1 MKLSR
6 HWLWLLLVIPMAFG
20 LWRLRLDVEVLNLLP
35 DQFPVVRGIKLY
47 QTNFSN
53 GRELII
59 TLNSEDPEAA
69 ENAARGIAQ
78 ALRAA
83 TNLTRQVTWQ
93 PLWLENPGQSAEL
106 IAYAWFNQPP
116 SVFATLTNRLADTN
130 LPVLLRDAQE
140 ALTTSLSPV
149 DLARRG
155 YDPFGLTQLPETISG
170 ASALGEGQ
178 DFFVSADG
186 TFRVVFVEARPVISD
201 YRKCTRWLEEVNT
214 IVTNTLHAAKL
225 AGIVE
230 LGARTA
236 ESARSGNDEHA
247 DSAVHAPVKVR
258 YTGRPA
264 FTAEIAA
271 GLKRDLAGPS
281 GATLLVIAALF
292 YLTHRRLKPLLWLTA
307 LLLMILGGTMAL
319 GGLLFGTLNIMSLG
333 FASILLGL
341 AEDFGI
347 VLYQES
353 RSHPK
358 LSVAAIRKMAAPG
371 IFWSTVTTC
380 GAFLVLNL
388 AGLPGFGQLG
398 TLVAIGIALAA
409 VVMLYAYLPPL
420 MRRRAHA
427 QESDEGHHVPE
438 RAFRRVPLPWLSTV
452 MVVFLCAMALLSWH
466 PRFDNSA
473 DALRPRHSPAYS
485 AIAEI
490 KQKLKRTQE
499 PMWVLVTGRD
509 EAEIATRLKTTE
521 AAMQQGV
528 SNGWF
533 TGFTLSTSVWPEP
546 AHQTAN
552 RAVAAS
558 LAQKRNVMEQAAVQ
572 AGFTSQSFELSQ
584 NMLDAWRSASESTG
598 VFWPTNDSSRWMLD
612 KFIARRADQA
622 MTFGL
627 IYRNTN
633 MPLTQLTPRLL
644 AFGEQLAKDGI
655 YVSGWEV
662 LGYTVFA
669 QVKRDFWKVM
679 LPMTVLV
686 LFTLWLAFRSVREV
700 VLSMATL
707 AVSGLCLMA
716 FMGVAG
722 WSWNL
727 LNLMSLPLLLG
738 MGVDFSIHIQLA
750 LQRHHGDLA
759 MVRGSIGRALLLAG
773 STTVAGF
780 ASLAFSSN
788 AGMASLG
795 KVCGMGI
802 VCAMLVSVFLLP
814 LWWQAWRKK

>member
-6 HWLWLLLVIPMAFG
+6 HWLWLLLLLPMGLG

-59 TLNSEDPEAA
+59 TLNSEDPDAA
-69 ENAARGIAQ
+69 ESAARGIAQ

-106 IAYAWFNQPP
+106 VAFAWFNQPP
-116 SVFATLTNRLADTN
+116 EVLAELTNRLAIPK
-130 LPVLLRDAQE
+130 LPAILRETQE

-155 YDPFGLTQLPETISG
+155 YDPFGLTQLPESITG
-170 ASALGEGQ
+170 AAALGEGQ
-178 DFFVSADG
+178 DFFTSADG
-186 TFRVVFVEARPVISD
+186 TFRVVFVEARPVITD
-201 YRKCTRWLEEVNT
+201 FRKCTRWLEEVNT
-214 IVTNTLHAAKL
+214 LVTNALH
-225 AGIVE
+225 
-230 LGARTA
+230 TA
-236 ESARSGNDEHA
+236 QVA
-247 DSAVHAPVKVR
+247 DAVKVR

-319 GGLLFGTLNIMSLG
+319 GGLFFGTLNIISLG

-347 VLYQES
+347 VLYQEA

-358 LSVAAIRKMAAPG
+358 LSVKAIQKMAAPG
-371 IFWSTVTTC
+371 ILWSTVTTC

-420 MRRRAHA
+420 MKRRAHA
-427 QESDEGHHVPE
+427 QDSDEGHHVPE
-438 RAFRRVPLPWLSTV
+438 RALRRVPLPWLSTV
-452 MVVFLCAMALLSWH
+452 IVVFLCAMALLSRH
-466 PRFDNSA
+466 PHFDHSA
-473 DALRPRHSPAYS
+473 DALRPKNSPAYS

-509 EAEIATRLKTTE
+509 EAEVNTRLHQTDAALRE
-521 AAMQQGV
+521 AV

-533 TGFTLSTSVWPEP
+533 TGYTLATTLWPEP
-546 AHQTAN
+546 VNQQAN
-552 RAVAAS
+552 RATVAT
-558 LAQKRNVMEQAAVQ
+558 LARQREPMRLAAEK
-572 AGFTSQSFELSQ
+572 AGFTTDSFTLAD
-584 NMLDAWRSASESTG
+584 NMLQAWRCASESGG
-598 VFWPTNDSSRWMLD
+598 VFWPTNESSRWMLD
-612 KFIARRADQA
+612 KFIARRPGEA

-633 MPLTQLTPRLL
+633 MPLPELTPKLL
-644 AFGEQLAKDGI
+644 AFGDQLAKDGI

-669 QVKRDFWKVM
+669 KVKADFWKVM
-679 LPMTVLV
+679 LPMIALV

-700 VLSMATL
+700 FLSMMAL
-707 AVSGLCLMA
+707 VVSALCLTA

-727 LNLMSLPLLLG
+727 LNLMALPLLLG

-759 MVRGSIGRALLLAG
+759 LVRGSIGRALLLAG

-795 KVCGMGI
+795 KVCGLGI
-802 VCAMLVSVFLLP
+802 LCAMLVSVFLLP

>member
-78 ALRAA
+78 ALRTA

-116 SVFATLTNRLADTN
+116 SVFGTLTNRLADAN

-214 IVTNTLHAAKL
+214 LVTNALH
-225 AGIVE
+225 
-230 LGARTA
+230 
-236 ESARSGNDEHA
+236 SGQLMDT
-247 DSAVHAPVKVR
+247 VKVR

-319 GGLLFGTLNIMSLG
+319 GGLLFGTLNIISLG

-420 MRRRAHA
+420 MRRRAHPL
-427 QESDEGHHVPE
+427 ESDEGHHVPE

-452 MVVFLCAMALLSWH
+452 IVLFICAMALLSRH
-466 PRFDNSA
+466 PIFDNSA
-473 DALRPRHSPAYS
+473 DALRPRNSPAYS

-509 EAEIATRLKTTE
+509 EAGIAARLKTTE
-521 AAMQQGV
+521 AALQQGV

-533 TGFTLSTSVWPEP
+533 TGFTLMTSVWPEP
-546 AHQTAN
+546 AHQSAN
-552 RAVAAS
+552 RAMAAS
-558 LAQKRNVMEQAAVQ
+558 LAQKRNVMEKAVVK

-584 NMLDAWRSASESTG
+584 NMLTAWRCASESGG
-598 VFWPTNDSSRWMLD
+598 VFWPTNESSRWMLD

-627 IYRNTN
+627 IYLNTN

-644 AFGEQLAKDGI
+644 ALGEQLAKDGI

-669 QVKRDFWKVM
+669 QVKKDFWKVM

-700 VLSMATL
+700 VLSITTL
-707 AVSGLCLMA
+707 AVSGLCLLA

-759 MVRGSIGRALLLAG
+759 LVRGSIGRALLLAG